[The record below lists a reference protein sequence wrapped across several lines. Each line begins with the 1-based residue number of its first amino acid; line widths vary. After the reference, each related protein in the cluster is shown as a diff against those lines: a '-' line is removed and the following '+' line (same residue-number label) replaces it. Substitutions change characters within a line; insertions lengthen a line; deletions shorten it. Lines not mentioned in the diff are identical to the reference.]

1 MIGTLARKRMHMRVS
16 HLAAVAT
23 LVALLGAMFVSVG
36 SVSAATGDVSA
47 ISGFCVEGPG
57 PDGTFAS
64 DGQADNGDESADN
77 TRIVRATSAANGTP
91 ITIEVPDDGG
101 TADEGTL
108 VPGSGRDLD
117 SEPDHVTIEC
127 NAALAGLPVSVTPDV
142 SGTAIVTA
150 KSAALS
156 VSVNDSD
163 NVVAAGGPD
172 LTVTIRFSNIVQ
184 FTHDSALNADA
195 DATNNVAVASTPIAP
210 TAANNSTEG
219 ENGLQLLWIRVSGEL
234 DNPMAQGA
242 TWANSMRTAS
252 LAVPAGTAAGEY
264 TISAAVRYDPNTAVA
279 DDDGDG
285 DADDKDGT
293 VLTGSVTIT
302 VGDTGMNAASADLS
316 LGTATYDTATTV
328 KDETIPEDGTEAASG
343 GDVWLKLVTS
353 NSLDKLSNS
362 GGLTGLTVIA
372 PGGKLSIHAPNPA
385 TGRPNRMAVPEGTGD
400 NSAQIT
406 TSVGNTMF
414 ILVSKADR
422 KPGMVDVYAQVV
434 GTDGAPRSNTLPL
447 AFTGASSSLT
457 LGEPKSVVPG
467 GMTEFTVDAS
477 DSAGNAGSV
486 GQLSFKV
493 TDAAGKGV
501 STGKV
506 KITKDTAGSSTPDKE
521 TDDNGLQ
528 TVGLVET
535 ANTTAPGVYT
545 IEASIPGVAGSAA
558 TTELIVAGPVAE
570 IVLSLDE
577 LAPTMIGQRV
587 SFTVEATDKN
597 GAPVADKTRIFI
609 TASDV
614 EGDGD
619 SVLVLALQGA
629 DNNSGYVETEDG
641 IAEGWLVAVGS
652 GSAVVTASNGAGFDV
667 KVVEST
673 AGAEEPEAMPEEEA
687 SVSCLSELSGF
698 ATWSCGV
705 EADASAIFDMVT
717 GRGVSAIHLWN
728 GSTWVRYSVV
738 DDAMVPGSSDFMVT
752 ENDILYI
759 SN

>member
-1 MIGTLARKRMHMRVS
+1 M
-16 HLAAVAT
+16 
-23 LVALLGAMFVSVG
+23 
-36 SVSAATGDVSA
+36 
-47 ISGFCVEGPG
+47 
-57 PDGTFAS
+57 
-64 DGQADNGDESADN
+64 
-77 TRIVRATSAANGTP
+77 
-91 ITIEVPDDGG
+91 
-101 TADEGTL
+101 
-108 VPGSGRDLD
+108 
-117 SEPDHVTIEC
+117 
-127 NAALAGLPVSVTPDV
+127 
-142 SGTAIVTA
+142 
-150 KSAALS
+150 
-156 VSVNDSD
+156 
-163 NVVAAGGPD
+163 
-172 LTVTIRFSNIVQ
+172 
-184 FTHDSALNADA
+184 
-195 DATNNVAVASTPIAP
+195 
-210 TAANNSTEG
+210 
-219 ENGLQLLWIRVSGEL
+219 
-234 DNPMAQGA
+234 
-242 TWANSMRTAS
+242 
-252 LAVPAGTAAGEY
+252 
-264 TISAAVRYDPNTAVA
+264 
-279 DDDGDG
+279 
-285 DADDKDGT
+285 
-293 VLTGSVTIT
+293 
-302 VGDTGMNAASADLS
+302 
-316 LGTATYDTATTV
+316 
-328 KDETIPEDGTEAASG
+328 
-343 GDVWLKLVTS
+343 WLKLVTS

-372 PGGKLSIHAPNPA
+372 PGGKLAIHAHDPA
-385 TGRPNRMAVPEGTGD
+385 TGQPNRMAVPEGTGD

-406 TSVGNTMF
+406 TSVGNTMYV
-414 ILVSKADR
+414 LVSKADR

-434 GTDGAPRSNTLPL
+434 GTDGAPRSNTLSL

-467 GMTEFTVDAS
+467 GKTEFTVDAS

-493 TDAAGKGV
+493 TDADGKGV

-506 KITKDTAGSSTPDKE
+506 KVTKDTAGSSTPDKD

-570 IVLSLDE
+570 IVLTLDE

-587 SFTVEATDKN
+587 SFSVEATDKN

-673 AGAEEPEAMPEEEA
+673 AGAEEAEAMPEPEM
-687 SVSCLSELSGF
+687 VGNHCINDRGGF
-698 ATWSCGV
+698 ATWTCGV
-705 EADASAIFDMVT
+705 EAMASEVFAL
-717 GRGVSAIHLWN
+717 VSPEGATAIHLW
-728 GSTWVRYSVV
+728 STISMSWVRYSVV
-738 DDAMVPGSSDFMVT
+738 EGVTVPGSSDFTVS